1 MIQDLTSL
9 FSKTASHIIAGVINN
24 GGIVAGVKINGAN
37 GVLIDNDRLSNLVQ
51 KEIMDKAG
59 VRGFISTDELPQYG
73 INAEDKKKILAACKA
88 TAKDV
93 VVLVADQKDNTMTAL
108 GIIASILSG
117 QTRKAAPKSKK
128 KAAKKAKKTKTAKK
142 VKKAKTKRF
151 NKPQKTNKTSIKK
164 KSRKRK

>member
-117 QTRKAAPKSKK
+117 QTRKAAPKPKK
-128 KAAKKAKKTKTAKK
+128 KVAKKAK
-142 VKKAKTKRF
+142 KTKRF
-151 NKPQKTNKTSIKK
+151 NKPQKTGKTSIKK
-164 KSRKRK
+164 KSQKRK